1 MSVEPFEW
9 DNAQWAIINNKYG
22 QLLTYNLPRY
32 NRRYA
37 RGDYQ
42 ANITEMIESR
52 NYDTFVDVGAYI
64 GFFSQ
69 IATHYC
75 WNVIAYEAHPFY
87 YGILLLNMRFYMN
100 VSCRYRFVSMEG
112 DVPKMNGIKALV
124 PYEGDVPYNIEVV
137 SLDSEWSYGIP
148 ESTLIKLDVEG
159 NELKVLEGSK
169 EILKKPFVH
178 WIIDIHTQYGIKVE
192 DILKYFPNRN
202 ITMISPKVMKVEGK
216 K

>member
-1 MSVEPFEW
+1 MSVEPFKW

-42 ANITEMIESR
+42 AHITKMIESR
-52 NYDTFVDVGAYI
+52 KYDTFVDVGAYI

-69 IATHYC
+69 IATHHC
-75 WNVIAYEAHPFY
+75 SNIIAYEAHPFY

-124 PYEGDVPYNIEVV
+124 PYEGTFPYNIEVV
-137 SLDSEWSYGIP
+137 SLDSEWGYGIP

-192 DILKYFPNRN
+192 EILEYFPQRQ
-202 ITMISPKVMKVEGK
+202 ITMFSQKVIKVEGLL
-216 K
+216 